1 MREREVSVV
10 AQGLSLAALGCDAM
24 GHDEMQ
30 EAGQVLERW
39 QAFVP
44 NMLSSN
50 CLWDLQMEIF
60 LNQLQMWVWSSGDRD
75 LLRRVGH
82 MELSGR
88 KWWWCHGM
96 DEMWFRLVIPPGLVR
111 RGGHRGYT
119 VLALLMLETVCL
131 CIVIL
136 SSSTQIVW
144 VQQGRS
150 FSSPSHKMSVPSSS
164 KFPTVWFLNC
174 QEIIY

>member
-75 LLRRVGH
+75 LGELGTWNYLEGNGGGV
-82 MELSGR
+82 MEWMR
-88 KWWWCHGM
+88 CCA
-96 DEMWFRLVIPPGLVR
+96 GL
-111 RGGHRGYT
+111 
-119 VLALLMLETVCL
+119 
-131 CIVIL
+131 
-136 SSSTQIVW
+136 
-144 VQQGRS
+144 
-150 FSSPSHKMSVPSSS
+150 
-164 KFPTVWFLNC
+164 
-174 QEIIY
+174 